1 MKTMYLAVY
10 GKNFAVQRTR
20 IIKDTWHFVY
30 VSNWQ
35 GREFRHA
42 KVTQDARYFETELEA
57 WQWLKDKAKDEHNT
71 AQRLADEK
79 LFVFNKIA
87 EQLKK
92 LI

>member
-10 GKNFAVQRTR
+10 GKNYAVQMTLTTAET
-20 IIKDTWHFVY
+20 KDFVY
-30 VSNWQ
+30 VTNWQ

-57 WQWLKDKAKDEHNT
+57 WQWLKDKARAEHNT
-71 AQRLADEK
+71 AQQRADEK
-79 LFVFNKIA
+79 LFVFNKIT
-87 EQLKK
+87 EELKK

>member
-10 GKNFAVQRTR
+10 GVHFAVEKTK
-20 IIKDTWHFVY
+20 IIKETKDFVY
-30 VSNWQ
+30 VTNWQ

-57 WQWLKDKAKDEHNT
+57 WQWLKDKARDENNT

-79 LFVFNKIA
+79 LFVFNKI
-87 EQLKK
+87 EEELKK

>member
-10 GKNFAVQRTR
+10 GKNYAVKMTG
-20 IIKDTWHFVY
+20 IVEETKDFVY
-30 VSNWQ
+30 VTNWQ

-57 WQWLKDKAKDEHNT
+57 WQWLKDKARDEHNT
-71 AQRLADEK
+71 AQQRADEK
-79 LFVFNKIA
+79 LFVFNKIS

>member
-10 GKNFAVQRTR
+10 GVHFAVEKTK
-20 IIKDTWHFVY
+20 IIKETKDFVY
-30 VSNWQ
+30 VTNWQ

-57 WQWLKDKAKDEHNT
+57 WQWLKDKARDEHNT
-71 AQRLADEK
+71 AQQRADEK

>member
-1 MKTMYLAVY
+1 MKIMYLAVY
-10 GKNFAVQRTR
+10 GVHFAVVKTK
-20 IIKDTWHFVY
+20 IIKETKDFVY
-30 VSNWQ
+30 VTNWQ

-57 WQWLKDKAKDEHNT
+57 WQWLKDKARSEHNT